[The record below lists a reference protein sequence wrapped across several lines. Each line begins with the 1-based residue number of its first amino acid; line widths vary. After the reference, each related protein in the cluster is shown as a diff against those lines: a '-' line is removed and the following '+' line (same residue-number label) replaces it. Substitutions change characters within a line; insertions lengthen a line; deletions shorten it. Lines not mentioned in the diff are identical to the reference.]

1 MSSIAVGMQIA
12 TANLQDVFLSVAMD
26 VRIMILMNVKLLSF
40 LWRCKLKKLNS
51 AVAQLRAHSIQMCN
65 DTNIED
71 VANNFIAAKDLLIAI
86 YKYNVEKRNL
96 PANAEKK

>member
-1 MSSIAVGMQIA
+1 MEIN
-12 TANLQDVFLSVAMD
+12 T
-26 VRIMILMNVKLLSF
+26 REE
-40 LWRCKLKKLNS
+40 LNS
-51 AVAQLRAHSIQMCN
+51 AVAQLHAYSIQMCN

-71 VANNFIAAKDLLIAI
+71 VTKNFVTTKDLLIAI